1 MQSSIRLTT
10 LQFQVCRALSN
21 SKTMAKRISPQHLEF
36 AARVRAIRT
45 SLGLTQL
52 EFAKRLGKPQSYL
65 SKIESCEKR
74 VDVIEALSICKALG
88 VTLDV
93 LLPGEL
99 IRFLIPQHGSARKQS
114 DANKG
119 KHGGHL

>member
-1 MQSSIRLTT
+1 
-10 LQFQVCRALSN
+10 
-21 SKTMAKRISPQHLEF
+21 MAKRIDPQHLEF

-45 SLGLTQL
+45 SLGLTQT

-93 LLPGEL
+93 LLPVEV
-99 IRFLIPQHGSARKQS
+99 IQFLVPRHDFARKRS
-114 DANKG
+114 SAHKR
-119 KHGGHL
+119 KHG

>member
-1 MQSSIRLTT
+1 
-10 LQFQVCRALSN
+10 
-21 SKTMAKRISPQHLEF
+21 MAKRIDPQHLEF
-36 AARVRAIRT
+36 SARVRAIRT

-65 SKIESCEKR
+65 SKIESCERR

-99 IRFLIPQHGSARKQS
+99 TQFLVPQHDFGPKGSGS
-114 DANKG
+114 NKR
-119 KHGGHL
+119 KHGRHFK